1 MFPADIESLTP
12 KSINSEAA
20 EIICAFSSGMID
32 LIAQEKTT
40 ATVSGKMSSSK
51 FDFQI
56 RNAGTNSV
64 QKISVDNS
72 QCEIDG
78 AYEGRESL
86 LILEAK
92 NAISEDFIIRQL
104 YYPYRLWVDRISKK
118 VVPIFLCYS
127 NDVFHFFIYKFE
139 DKSDYN
145 SIRLVEQRNF
155 SFAPER
161 IDLGEIEDLVRNAVL
176 VDEPDEPFPQADK
189 FERVVDLLSLL
200 KIENLRG
207 TFITSNYDFDPRQT
221 NYYTS
226 AGKYLGLIA
235 GNYEEYCITRL
246 GMSIMKLSHKAK
258 YLFLAKT
265 ILSHKAFN
273 RVCAEYLNLGVRP
286 LGDVVIS
293 LMRSSGLRNVESD
306 STFRRRSQTVVSWVE
321 WILRLAEPP

>member
-1 MFPADIESLTP
+1 
-12 KSINSEAA
+12 
-20 EIICAFSSGMID
+20 MID
-32 LIAQEKTT
+32 LIAQEKTI

-51 FDFQI
+51 FEFQI
-56 RNAGTNSV
+56 RKVGGNSF

-104 YYPYRLWVDRISKK
+104 YYPYRLWVDKISKK

-127 NDVFHFFIYKFE
+127 NDIFHFFIYKFE
-139 DKSDYN
+139 DKNDYN
-145 SIRLVEQRNF
+145 SIRLVEQKNF
-155 SFAPER
+155 TFAPER
-161 IDLGEIEDLVRNAVL
+161 IDLGEIVDLVRGTTL
-176 VDEPDEPFPQADK
+176 VDEPEEPFPQADK
-189 FERVVDLLSLL
+189 FERVVDLLALL
-200 KIENLRG
+200 KTENLRA

-235 GNYEEYCITRL
+235 GNYEEYRITKL
-246 GMSIMKLSHKAK
+246 GVSIMKLSHKAK
-258 YLFLAKT
+258 YLYLAKT

-273 RVCAEYLNLGVRP
+273 KVCAEYLNLGVRP
-286 LGDVVIS
+286 SGDVVLS
-293 LMRSSGLRNVESD
+293 LMKSSGLRNVESD
-306 STFRRRSQTVVSWVE
+306 STLRRRSQTVVSWVE